1 MRFGKM
7 NNFNKEFIIN
17 NPEDFIDALEKSK
30 PVYDE
35 DYNVNYKNVKNS
47 IEIKTLVDNVLI
59 NNKREN

>member
-1 MRFGKM
+1 MKFGKM

-35 DYNVNYKNVKNS
+35 PYNVNYKDVKNP
-47 IEIKTLVDNVLI
+47 IEIKKFVDNVLI
-59 NNKREN
+59 NNKKVN